1 MRAAPYAI
9 AYFVPLSVIVGW
21 YLGGWLTFLTPILVF
36 GLVPLLDLVFGDNK
50 ENPTEEEEKE
60 LKERKSFRILTWI
73 GMPVTL
79 GLVIWG
85 LYIVFTNTLSF
96 LEFIGFTVSIGLS
109 SGIIG
114 INISHELQH
123 RVNNKFEPMLARF
136 MLLSTLYMHW
146 AIEHVT
152 GHHRWVSTPE
162 DPATAKLGQSF
173 YRFWPQT
180 VFKGFLSAWKF
191 ENERKDHKGKK
202 FVLLRNRIFQYLIYE
217 ILFVILIYFIFGL
230 ASLFFFLIQSF
241 IAISLLEAINYIEHY
256 GLLRK
261 KQENGRYE
269 RPQPVH
275 SWNSSKR
282 LTNWYLFNLQRHSDH
297 HYRPGRRYQILRHFE
312 ESPQLPTGYAGMVL
326 LALVPPLF
334 KRVMNHRI
342 PQEQKRLAKE
352 Q

>member
-1 MRAAPYAI
+1 MRAAPYSV

-21 YLGGWLTFLTPILVF
+21 YFGGWFTFLTPVLVF
-36 GLVPLLDLVFGDNK
+36 GLVPLLDLVFGYNK
-50 ENPTEEEEKE
+50 ENATEEEEKE
-60 LKERKSFRILTWI
+60 LKEKKSFRILTWI
-73 GMPVTL
+73 GMPVTG
-79 GLVIWG
+79 GLLIWG
-85 LYIVFTNTLSF
+85 LYIISTKPLTLV
-96 LEFIGFTVSIGLS
+96 EFIGFTLSMGLS

-123 RVNNKFEPMLARF
+123 RVNNKFEPTLARF

-152 GHHRWVSTPE
+152 GHHRWVATPE
-162 DPATAKLGQSF
+162 DPATARLGQS
-173 YRFWPQT
+173 YYSFWPQS
-180 VFKGFLSAWKF
+180 VFKGFISAWKF
-191 ENERKDHKGKK
+191 ENNRIKKQGKN
-202 FVLLRNRIFQYLIYE
+202 FTLLRNRIFHYIVYE
-217 ILFVILIYFIFGL
+217 LLFVILIYFIFSL
-230 ASLFFFLIQSF
+230 TALFFFIIQSL
-241 IAISLLEAINYIEHY
+241 IAISLLEIINYIEHY

-261 KQENGRYE
+261 KQENGKYE
-269 RPQPVH
+269 RPKPVH

-326 LALVPPLF
+326 LALIPPLF

-342 PQEQKRLAKE
+342 PPEQKKLARR
-352 Q
+352 